1 MTGKTVRVNVGKGY
15 DVIIENGILNACGK
29 ILREVIG
36 NGRAAIITDSNV
48 SKLYLKTVFNALKNE
63 NIDCESFVFEAG
75 EQSKNISTLSEILEF
90 LAEKQFVRSDTVI
103 ALGGGVTGDMAG
115 FAAAVYLRGIKFIQ
129 IPTTLLAAVDSSVG
143 GKTAIDLCAGKN
155 LAGAFKQPEAVICD
169 PEVFSTLPQKE
180 FANGM
185 AETIK
190 YGVLFSEDLFDSFN
204 NNTTPD
210 QLCEMIEKCVSFKAR
225 TVEHDEFD
233 NGERKLLNLGHT
245 IGHAIEKCSNFTVSH
260 GYAVAAGMAMIAR
273 ASEALKTAKEGTAKR
288 IEAVL
293 KKYSLPTDFDFTSD
307 ELTSAA
313 LSDKKRSG
321 NKITLVLPTEIGK
334 CILKDEPIEKLEEYI
349 KLGKENN

>member
-1 MTGKTVRVNVGKGY
+1 MAMQTVKVNVGKGY
-15 DVIIENGILNACGK
+15 DVIIENSILSDCGK
-29 ILREVIG
+29 IVKKVTG
-36 NGRAAIITDSNV
+36 KGRAAIITDSNV
-48 SKLYLKTVFNALKNE
+48 SRLYLQTVLTSLKNE
-63 NIDCESFVFEAG
+63 NIESESFVFDAG
-75 EQSKNISTLSEILEF
+75 EQSKNISTLSDILEF

-115 FAAAVYLRGIKFIQ
+115 FAAAIYLRGIKFIQ

-143 GKTAIDLCAGKN
+143 GKTAIDLSAGKN

-169 PEVFSTLPQKE
+169 PEVFSTLPEKE

-190 YGVLFSEDLFDSFN
+190 YGVLFSDELFYSFN
-204 NNTTPD
+204 DKTTPGS
-210 QLCEMIEKCVSFKAR
+210 LCEMIKKCVSFKAR
-225 TVEHDEFD
+225 TVENDEFD

-273 ASEALKTAKEGTAKR
+273 ASESLGTAEKGTAEN
-288 IEAVL
+288 IEKML
-293 KKYSLPTDFDFTSD
+293 IKHSLPTDFDYTAE
-307 ELTSAA
+307 ELTNAA

-321 NKITLVLPTEIGK
+321 DKITLVLPTNIGK
-334 CILKDEPIEKLEEYI
+334 CILKDEPIQM
-349 KLGKENN
+349 LGKYIELGKGK

>member
-1 MTGKTVRVNVGKGY
+1 MANRTVKVNVAKGY
-15 DVIIENGILNACGK
+15 DVIIENGILRDCGRIIK
-29 ILREVIG
+29 DIIG
-36 NGRAAIITDSNV
+36 NGRAAVITDSNV
-48 SKLYLKTVFNALKNE
+48 SKLYLQTVLNSVNNKGIE
-63 NIDCESFVFEAG
+63 SESFIFEAG

-90 LAEKQFVRSDTVI
+90 LAEKRFVRSDTII

-169 PEVFSTLPQKE
+169 PDVFSTLPEKE

-190 YGVLFSEDLFDSFN
+190 YGVLFSEELFNSFN
-204 NNTTPD
+204 EELTKD
-210 QLCEMIEKCVSFKAR
+210 SLCEIIEKCVSFKAR
-225 TVEHDEFD
+225 TVENDEFD

-273 ASEALKTAKEGTAKR
+273 ASEALGIAEKGTTEK
-288 IEAVL
+288 IEKML
-293 KKYSLPTDFDFTSD
+293 QKHSLPTDFEYTAK
-307 ELTSAA
+307 ELTNAA
-313 LSDKKRSG
+313 LSDKKRNG
-321 NKITLVLPTEIGK
+321 NKITLVLPTKTGE
-334 CILKDEPIEKLEEYI
+334 CILKDEPIEM
-349 KLGKENN
+349 LGKYIELGKVK